1 MLIHR
6 EPGVPSNGQRT
17 NDNGQSYEGERA
29 VLTDKD
35 LMSIQQARDLV
46 TRAAEAQKALSEFSQ
61 ERIDRIFAALA
72 QAALKEI
79 HRLAELAVAETGYGI
94 AADKAEKNRFAA
106 VNVYE
111 AFKGMKT
118 VGVIRETE
126 SIIEMADPRGVVAA
140 IIPSTNPT
148 STAIYKI
155 LIALKARNT
164 VVLSPHP
171 TAAHCIAETARVM
184 REAAVREGLPPDA
197 IGWLT
202 DPTIEGTQ
210 ELMKHWKTAVILAT
224 GGLGLVR
231 AAYSSGKPAFG
242 VGPGNVPAFI
252 ERTADV
258 PKAVTDVL
266 TGKCFDNGTICSS
279 EQSIVIDAPI
289 AGQVREI
296 LKAQGAYFL
305 NKDETKALEP
315 LVILPTLTVNPKVV
329 GKYAI
334 KIAEMAGL
342 SVPPNTRVLIAELD
356 GVGKEHPLSL
366 EKLSPILAFYTVPD
380 WRAAA
385 ELCQQI
391 LRFGGTGHTLAVHSR
406 DRDVVRQFSLRQPA
420 SRIVVNTPSPHG
432 SIGLS
437 TDLSPSM
444 TLGCGSWGGN
454 ITSDNISPW
463 HLLDIKRVAF
473 ETRPVARQAVSTA
486 KTAAASP
493 LPERPNIRIDRAT
506 IEALVEQVLTSRL
519 GQQQSQP
526 PPNPPP
532 PAPAPSVNPLPSE
545 PKPPAPP
552 NNPSPVESK
561 ASAPSPPA
569 PENPPKIENS
579 KPRAVDFIC
588 EDDVKK
594 ALASGKKIYINN
606 RTIITPA
613 ARDLGEE
620 HDIFAHA

>member
-1 MLIHR
+1 M
-6 EPGVPSNGQRT
+6 
-17 NDNGQSYEGERA
+17 
-29 VLTDKD
+29 LTDKD

-46 TRAAEAQKALSEFSQ
+46 TRAAAAQKALAEFSQ
-61 ERIDRIFAALA
+61 EQIDRIFTAMAHAAL
-72 QAALKEI
+72 QEI
-79 HRLAELAVAETGYGI
+79 HRLGELAVAETGYGI

-118 VGVIRETE
+118 VGIIRETE
-126 SIIEMADPRGVVAA
+126 TIIEMADPRGVVAA
-140 IIPSTNPT
+140 IIPTTNPT

-164 VVLSPHP
+164 IALSPHP
-171 TAAHCIAETARVM
+171 NAANCIAETARIM
-184 REAAVREGLPPDA
+184 RDAAVREGLPPDA
-197 IGWLT
+197 ISWLT
-202 DPTIEGTQ
+202 DPTLEGTQ
-210 ELMKHWKTAVILAT
+210 ELMKHRKTAIILAT

-258 PKAVTDVL
+258 PKAVTDIL

-279 EQSIVIDAPI
+279 EQSIVADAPI
-289 AGQVREI
+289 ADQVKEI
-296 LKAQGAYFL
+296 LKGQGACFL
-305 NKDETKALEP
+305 NKDEIKALEP
-315 LVILPTLTVNPKVV
+315 LVITPSLTVNPKVV
-329 GKYAI
+329 GQYAT
-334 KIAEMAGL
+334 KIAEMAGF

-356 GVGKEHPLSL
+356 GVGKDYPLSL

-385 ELCQQI
+385 ELCQRI

-406 DRDVVRQFSLRQPA
+406 DRNVVREFSLRQPA
-420 SRIVVNTPSPHG
+420 SRIVVNTPAPHG
-432 SIGLS
+432 SIGFS

-473 ETRPVARQAVSTA
+473 ETRPVAREAVAPTKVA
-486 KTAAASP
+486 TMP
-493 LPERPNIRIDRAT
+493 PPPPPERPSLRLDRAT

-519 GQQQSQP
+519 GQIQSPAP
-526 PPNPPP
+526 PPPQPSHPHLSRETTAPAPPSNPPSTEPSIPAPP
-532 PAPAPSVNPLPSE
+532 PAPTT
-545 PKPPAPP
+545 
-552 NNPSPVESK
+552 
-561 ASAPSPPA
+561 
-569 PENPPKIENS
+569 PPKSENS
-579 KPRAVDFIC
+579 QPRAVDFIC
-588 EDDVKK
+588 EEDVKK
-594 ALASGKKIYINN
+594 ALTNGKKIYINSK
-606 RTIITPA
+606 TIITPA

-620 HDIFAHA
+620 HDVFAHA